1 LNVPFKFRM
10 SVLRDIA
17 RMDSEILNLITA
29 SIALFT
35 EVFAV
40 VGIISKRNA
49 NRSGFSHSYLN
60 AIDTRIYKVLF
71 ISASW
76 ALLVVVW
83 ALTTNYFGSAVMKSE
98 VRTFYGILL
107 SVPAAI
113 IFVYALIWFFSD
125 RTNEH

>member
-1 LNVPFKFRM
+1 
-10 SVLRDIA
+10 
-17 RMDSEILNLITA
+17 MDPEILNLITT

-60 AIDTRIYKVLF
+60 AIDIKIYKVLF

-76 ALLVVVW
+76 ALMVMVW

-98 VRTFYGILL
+98 LRTFYGILL

-113 IFVYALIWFFSD
+113 ISVYALKWLFSD
-125 RTNEH
+125 NTKKF